1 MFLQGWQELWA
12 DIELERLRELKQ
24 LALGNMV
31 IRVPLIIQAG
41 RTITIVKLRSI
52 VKETDSECP
61 VIHLFLLLEMP

>member
-12 DIELERLRELKQ
+12 DIELGRLQELKQ

-31 IRVPLIIQAG
+31 IRVPLITQAG
-41 RTITIVKLRSI
+41 RTITIVKLRLI
-52 VKETDSECP
+52 VKETDSEYP